1 MVQVMERA
9 LQHIFLIKSFCIH
22 SKKKHIESERVKEE
36 EGGGRGGRSEVEM
49 DGGREGEAKC
59 SICP

>member
-49 DGGREGEAKC
+49 DGGREGEA
-59 SICP
+59 